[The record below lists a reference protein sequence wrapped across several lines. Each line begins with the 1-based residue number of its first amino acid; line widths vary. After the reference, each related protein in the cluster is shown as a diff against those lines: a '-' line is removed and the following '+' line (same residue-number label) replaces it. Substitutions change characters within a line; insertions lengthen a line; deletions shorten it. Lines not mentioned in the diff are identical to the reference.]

1 MTTLLH
7 LDASANRSGESIT
20 RALSAR
26 FAAAWLAA
34 NPTGAR
40 RYRDLCVE
48 PVPALTTEFCAI
60 GRRVEQH
67 PPMGRLGV
75 ESLLKSDAER
85 VDWRITRT
93 LVDEV
98 VEADT
103 IVIGCPMYNFSV
115 PAALK
120 GWIDRI
126 TFPGVYNDPA
136 DGAALLAG
144 TDVVVV
150 AASGG
155 GYAPGTPRADWD
167 FQAPYLRAWLA
178 SIGVADERIHVVRA
192 ELTLA
197 DLAPGLADL
206 RPLAATSFEAASAAL
221 DALLPI
227 ANPAPVRATV
237 SAERTSPK
245 V

>member
-20 RALSAR
+20 RALGAR
-26 FAAAWLAA
+26 FATAWLAA
-34 NPTGAR
+34 NPAGTH
-40 RYRDLCVE
+40 RYRDLAVD

-67 PPMGRLGV
+67 PPMGRHGV
-75 ESLLKSDAER
+75 DALLESDAER
-85 VDWRITRT
+85 ADWRITRA

-98 VEADT
+98 VEANT
-103 IVIGCPMYNFSV
+103 IVLGCPMYNLSV

-126 TFPGVYNDPA
+126 TFPGAYRDPA
-136 DGAALLAG
+136 DGASLLG
-144 TDVVVV
+144 DTEVVVI

-155 GYAPGTPRADWD
+155 GYGPATPRAAWD
-167 FQAPYLRAWLA
+167 FQAPYLRAWLTN
-178 SIGVADERIHVVRA
+178 IGVPDEQVHVIRV

-197 DLAPGLADL
+197 NLAPALADL
-206 RPLAATSFEAASAAL
+206 RPLATTSFDAATAAL
-221 DALLPI
+221 DALV
-227 ANPAPVRATV
+227 PAGAVAAV

-245 V
+245 E